1 MNVIFIIFLCTPVCI
16 FTASVYKE
24 EECNLY
30 SPTYKTDDLREQRYP
45 PYIQQKFQEKEEEC
59 YQGQNFCSKN
69 DCNNNQKQTKGLFNI
84 LTIVFGL
91 FFLSFKYFMKNIV
104 N

>member
-24 EECNLY
+24 EEWYLY

-45 PYIQQKFQEKEEEC
+45 PYIQQKFQEKEEE
-59 YQGQNFCSKN
+59 YHQEQNSYSKS
-69 DCNNNQKQTKGLFNI
+69 DCNNNQKQTKGLFYI
-84 LTIVFGL
+84 LTIIFAL
-91 FFLSFKYFMKNIV
+91 FV
-104 N
+104 V